1 MQYTQLESSQAKAW
15 LQSRINYRA
24 AVSHSELTKPMNLS
38 PGKQYAL
45 EWRIEAAYR
54 AQVGRQRVSKF
65 MINRL
70 AERLPDDKVGLSE
83 GLIFHT
89 FEYAN
94 RPPKKT
100 EQNHVQIDILP
111 ILWHLPG
118 HLCNVLAAQIL
129 ANPTFGT
136 ADLDAW
142 LNQHSINRSQS
153 LPDLKHMRMAPAKA

>member
-1 MQYTQLESSQAKAW
+1 MEYTQLESSQARAW
-15 LQSRINYRA
+15 LQSRVSYRG
-24 AVSHSELTKPMNLS
+24 AVPLEELSKATNLS
-38 PGKQYAL
+38 PGRQYAL

-54 AQVGRQRVSKF
+54 AQVGRQRVS
-65 MINRL
+65 RL
-70 AERLPDDKVGLSE
+70 MMNQLASRLPDDKVGLSE

-94 RPPKKT
+94 RPGKKT

-129 ANPTFGT
+129 ANPKFGT
-136 ADLDAW
+136 TDLDDW
-142 LNQHSINRSQS
+142 LTKHEIDRTQTLPS
-153 LPDLKHMRMAPAKA
+153 LKRMKMAPAKK

>member
-1 MQYTQLESSQAKAW
+1 MEYSQLESAQAQAW
-15 LQSRINYRA
+15 LQARINYRG
-24 AVSHSELTKPMNLS
+24 AVPHTELPKTANLS
-38 PGKQYAL
+38 PGKQYGL

-100 EQNHVQIDILP
+100 EQSHIQIDILP
-111 ILWHLPG
+111 VLWHLPG

-129 ANPTFGT
+129 ANPKFNT
-136 ADLDAW
+136 ADLNAW
-142 LNQHSINRSQS
+142 LDQHSIDRSQP
-153 LPDLKHMRMAPAKA
+153 LPDLKHMRMAPAKK

>member
-1 MQYTQLESSQAKAW
+1 MEYSQLESAQAQAW
-15 LQSRINYRA
+15 LQARINYRG
-24 AVSHSELTKPMNLS
+24 AVPHTELPKTTNLS
-38 PGKQYAL
+38 PGKQYGL

-100 EQNHVQIDILP
+100 EQSHVQIDILP

-129 ANPTFGT
+129 ANPKFST
-136 ADLDAW
+136 ADLDVW
-142 LNQHSINRSQS
+142 LTQHNIDRNQP

>member
-1 MQYTQLESSQAKAW
+1 MEYTQLESSQALAW
-15 LQSRINYRA
+15 LRARINYRA
-24 AVSHSELTKPMNLS
+24 AVPPSNLPKVMSLS

-54 AQVGRQRVSKF
+54 AQAGRQRVSKF

-70 AERLPDDKVGLSE
+70 AERLPDDRTGLSE
-83 GLIFHT
+83 GLIFLT
-89 FEYAN
+89 FEHAKGPN
-94 RPPKKT
+94 KSDPT
-100 EQNHVQIDILP
+100 HVQIDILP

-129 ANPTFGT
+129 ANPKFST

-142 LNQHSINRSQS
+142 LTQHSINRNQP

>member
-1 MQYTQLESSQAKAW
+1 MQYTQLESAQTRAW
-15 LQSRINYRA
+15 LQARINYRG
-24 AVSHSELTKPMNLS
+24 AVPHTELAKVMNLS

-45 EWRIEAAYR
+45 GWRIEAAYR

-100 EQNHVQIDILP
+100 EQSHVQIDILP
-111 ILWHLPG
+111 VLWHLPG

-129 ANPTFGT
+129 ANPKFGT
-136 ADLDAW
+136 ADLDVW
-142 LNQHSINRSQS
+142 LNQHGIDRDQP
-153 LPDLKHMRMAPAKA
+153 LPDLKHMRKTPAKA

>member
-15 LQSRINYRA
+15 LQSRINHRA
-24 AVSHSELTKPMNLS
+24 AVPHSDLAKPMSLS
-38 PGKQYAL
+38 PGRQYAL

-94 RPPKKT
+94 RPGKKT

-129 ANPTFGT
+129 ANPKFGT

-142 LNQHSINRSQS
+142 LTQHGIDRDQP
-153 LPDLKHMRMAPAKA
+153 LPDLKHMRMAPAKK

>member
-1 MQYTQLESSQAKAW
+1 MEYSQLESAQAQAW
-15 LQSRINYRA
+15 LQARINYRGA
-24 AVSHSELTKPMNLS
+24 IAHTELPKIANLS
-38 PGKQYAL
+38 PGKQYGL

-54 AQVGRQRVSKF
+54 AQAGRQRVSKF

-83 GLIFHT
+83 GLIFHA
-89 FEYAN
+89 FEYAD

-129 ANPTFGT
+129 ADPKFSTV
-136 ADLDAW
+136 DLNAW
-142 LNQHSINRSQS
+142 LDQHEIDRNQP
-153 LPDLKHMRMAPAKA
+153 LPDLKHMRMAPAKK

>member
-1 MQYTQLESSQAKAW
+1 MQYTQLESSQAKAC

-24 AVSHSELTKPMNLS
+24 AVPHSDLAKYMSLS

-94 RPPKKT
+94 RPPKKA

-118 HLCNVLAAQIL
+118 HLCSVLAAQIL
-129 ANPTFGT
+129 ANPKFGT

-142 LNQHSINRSQS
+142 LNQHGVNRNQP

>member
-1 MQYTQLESSQAKAW
+1 MEYTQLESSQARAW
-15 LQSRINYRA
+15 LQSRVGYRG
-24 AVSHSELTKPMNLS
+24 AVPLEELSKATNLS
-38 PGKQYAL
+38 PGRQYAL

-54 AQVGRQRVSKF
+54 VQVGRQRVSKF

-94 RPPKKT
+94 RPGKKT

-129 ANPTFGT
+129 ADPKFST

-142 LNQHSINRSQS
+142 LNQHGVNRNQP
-153 LPDLKHMRMAPAKA
+153 LPDLKHMRMAPAKK

>member
-24 AVSHSELTKPMNLS
+24 AVPHSDLAKPMSLS

-118 HLCNVLAAQIL
+118 HLCSVLAAQIL
-129 ANPTFGT
+129 ANPKFGT
-136 ADLDAW
+136 ADLDVW
-142 LNQHSINRSQS
+142 LNQHGVNRNQP
-153 LPDLKHMRMAPAKA
+153 LPDLKHMRMASAKA